1 VWVCSGYTGNNCCIV
16 KVLFEMCINSGPN
29 DERKVIH
36 EREHVRGWCL
46 RAKPQLVD
54 IDIGMT
60 ERMNSR
66 IVLIVGASVF
76 CLHMM

>member
-1 VWVCSGYTGNNCCIV
+1 
-16 KVLFEMCINSGPN
+16 MCINSGPN